1 VRAGVNQSS
10 ASTNDANIEI
20 SDHARIRFNL
30 RRRGGSTMTV
40 LFVNNDDFKMMVS
53 FKRDV
58 IASLQMVRWVR

>member
-1 VRAGVNQSS
+1 
-10 ASTNDANIEI
+10 
-20 SDHARIRFNL
+20 
-30 RRRGGSTMTV
+30 MTV